1 VLEPAGAVGAVGI
14 PVNEGDAMGALKAIS
29 DVFTVMLAV
38 LDATEVG
45 NVPIVVELT
54 PPTLF
59 TVGKSAVPPKSL
71 VNFSLP
77 LVVASASGVIV
88 PPKIVETNSV
98 VANCVV
104 LVPAAA
110 VGAVGMP
117 VNEGDAMVALKA
129 ISDVFDVILTVLDKI
144 LVSNN
149 DSAF

>member
-88 PPKIVETNSV
+88 PPIILETNSV

-110 VGAVGMP
+110 VGAVGVP
-117 VNEGDAMVALKA
+117 VNEGDSMVALKA

>member
-1 VLEPAGAVGAVGI
+1 VGI
-14 PVNEGDAMGALKAIS
+14 PVNEGDAIVALKAIS
-29 DVFTVMLAV
+29 VVFTVMLAV

-45 NVPIVVELT
+45 NVPIVIELT
-54 PPTLF
+54 PPTLL

>member
-1 VLEPAGAVGAVGI
+1 VGAVGK

-88 PPKIVETNSV
+88 PPIILETNSV
-98 VANCVV
+98 VAN
-104 LVPAAA
+104 
-110 VGAVGMP
+110 
-117 VNEGDAMVALKA
+117 
-129 ISDVFDVILTVLDKI
+129 
-144 LVSNN
+144 
-149 DSAF
+149 

>member
-117 VNEGDAMVALKA
+117 VNEGDAIVALKA